1 MGTITL
7 FLIALGLSMDA
18 FAVSISDGICYRDS
32 GPKTAFSIA
41 LTFGVFQAG
50 MPLLGYAAGKAVSH
64 TMSSIDHWIALALL
78 CAIGIS
84 MIWGAVKKMR
94 NPEEETGKTKLTIGV
109 LLVQG
114 IATSMDAFAVGISF
128 AIMETNIFIAVTMIG
143 IVTFICSIIGVMIGK
158 RFGGVLKEKAEILGG
173 CILLAI
179 GLKIFFEHMLS
190 S

>member
-1 MGTITL
+1 MGTVTL

-18 FAVSISDGICYRDS
+18 FAVSISDGISYRDN
-32 GPKTAFSIA
+32 GPKTAFRIA

-50 MPLLGYAAGKAVSH
+50 MPLLGYAAGRAVSH
-64 TMSSIDHWIALALL
+64 TMSAIDHWIALALL
-78 CAIGIS
+78 CAIGVS
-84 MIWGAVKKMR
+84 MIWSAVKKMR
-94 NPEEETGKTKLTIGV
+94 NPQEETCKTKLTIGP

-128 AIMETNIFIAVTMIG
+128 AIMDTNIFVAVALIG
-143 IVTFICSIIGVMIGK
+143 VVTFICSIIGVMIGT
-158 RFGGVLKEKAEILGG
+158 RFGGLLKEKAEIFGG

-190 S
+190 N